1 MQPNKIQF
9 LLNRL
14 YQLNPPDRIEL
25 TLDRIQRL
33 LKDLKHPEQQL
44 SNVITVTGTNG
55 KGSTCE
61 YLKNILKEHGYSV
74 NVYTSPH
81 IVKFNERI
89 FLKQKLTR
97 IYSKRGSYGRFST
110 RFRKR
115 TSGGRSTTGKA
126 NLRVY
131 RDDMSVFLL
140 GFYHSSQRYFNSVLK
155 RVI

>member
-33 LKDLKHPEQQL
+33 LKDLNHPERQL

-61 YLKNILKEHGYSV
+61 YLKNILKEHGY
-74 NVYTSPH
+74 
-81 IVKFNERI
+81 
-89 FLKQKLTR
+89 
-97 IYSKRGSYGRFST
+97 
-110 RFRKR
+110 
-115 TSGGRSTTGKA
+115 
-126 NLRVY
+126 
-131 RDDMSVFLL
+131 
-140 GFYHSSQRYFNSVLK
+140 
-155 RVI
+155 